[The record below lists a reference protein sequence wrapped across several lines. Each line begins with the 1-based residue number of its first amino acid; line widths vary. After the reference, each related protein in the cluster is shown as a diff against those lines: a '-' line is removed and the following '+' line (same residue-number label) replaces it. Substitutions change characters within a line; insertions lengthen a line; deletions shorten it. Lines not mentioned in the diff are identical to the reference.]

1 MYENSLIL
9 RICMTEKP
17 FIHKEA
23 FSDVYM
29 NFIFHESLAKNL
41 LYLIVK
47 GIMNVGGNKQTV
59 FNFAKK

>member
-23 FSDVYM
+23 FSDVDM
-29 NFIFHESLAKNL
+29 NFIFHRSLAKNL
-41 LYLIVK
+41 LYLID
-47 GIMNVGGNKQTV
+47 
-59 FNFAKK
+59 KKEL